1 MEKSLLIQSSS
12 RVPQTL
18 SLRIFPSESFT
29 TPELLSS
36 LEVFALKVETSISS
50 FRLKTWTNRN
60 LFPIILDAL
69 NIFLT
74 SSGVAS
80 VETSKS
86 FALIPTS
93 ESRTHPPT
101 R

>member
-1 MEKSLLIQSSS
+1 MQRLKKLEKSLEHLG
-12 RVPQTL
+12 
-18 SLRIFPSESFT
+18 
-29 TPELLSS
+29 LLAKG
-36 LEVFALKVETSISS
+36 LGL
-50 FRLKTWTNRN
+50 N
-60 LFPIILDAL
+60 LLPIILDAL
-69 NIFLT
+69 KIFLT

-101 R
+101 KYP